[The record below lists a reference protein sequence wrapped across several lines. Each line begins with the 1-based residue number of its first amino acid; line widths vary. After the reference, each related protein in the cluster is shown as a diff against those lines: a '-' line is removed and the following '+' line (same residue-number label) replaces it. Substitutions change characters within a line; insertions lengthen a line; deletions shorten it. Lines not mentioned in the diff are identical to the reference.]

1 MKIIC
6 RTSDGSLFV
15 KPETSITRID
25 WPFFVPDWSKD
36 VIAEVSLAARV
47 NHLGKSIPE
56 RFAHRYFDQVT
67 MAVNFRTRDI
77 YNELIAANRPTDIA
91 TGFDG
96 SCYLGEWVSLTD
108 LPEDWNISVTR
119 GDVPVLMNIGD
130 VTIANRLSSNLLIEL
145 KALIAEVSKYYLL
158 KTGDIVISAPLYL
171 LENVKEEDVISS
183 SLAGREVTRCRC
195 K

>member
-6 RTSDGSLFV
+6 RTSDGAILV
-15 KPETSITRID
+15 KPETALTRID

-36 VIAEVSLAARV
+36 VIAEVSVAARI

-56 RFAHRYFDQVT
+56 RFAHRYIDQVT

-77 YNELIAANRPTDIA
+77 YNELIAAHKPTDIA

-96 SCYLGEWVSLTD
+96 SCYLGEWVSL
-108 LPEDWNISVTR
+108 S
-119 GDVPVLMNIGD
+119 DVPESEVVYGKSIQQLQ
-130 VTIANRLSSNLLIEL
+130 SEL
-145 KALIAEVSKYYLL
+145 QALIAEVSKYYLL
-158 KTGDIVISAPLYL
+158 KTGDIVIASPLSL
-171 LENVKEEDVISS
+171 IENVKEEDVISA
-183 SLAGREVTRCRC
+183 SLAGREVTHCRC